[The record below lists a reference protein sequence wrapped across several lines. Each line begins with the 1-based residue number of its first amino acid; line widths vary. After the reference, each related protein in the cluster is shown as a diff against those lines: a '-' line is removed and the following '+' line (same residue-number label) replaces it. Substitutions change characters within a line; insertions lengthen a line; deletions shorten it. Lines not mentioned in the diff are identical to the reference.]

1 MGQGFFLKDVL
12 LVVTVCNRFL
22 ARRSTFRYFSP
33 KDAPEYCSSLRGQA
47 IAPSPSLK
55 FIDYA

>member
-12 LVVTVCNRFL
+12 LVVIVCNRFL
-22 ARRSTFRYFSP
+22 ARRSTFRYSFL
-33 KDAPEYCSSLRGQA
+33 KNGLEYRPSLGGQA